1 LKTLILTLFST
12 VIIGFSLQAQDLNTM
27 DDSYYYHL
35 KGTHQVNLSLGI
47 LNTTNFAFDV
57 FAGTGAGDPT
67 PSANL
72 EYMYGLSN
80 SFGIGVHFNYY
91 RVDAQQVLILSQLVD
106 NFFDDPDCAASCAAE
121 LIDPDSLLGDLLGGL
136 FGNNDNCNCTAG
148 SKERVNVFTFAVK
161 GAAHIKRFKNIDTY
175 SSFIAGYSIN
185 RRQTITEQI
194 LTTALNEANRTLDE
208 TPIPTF
214 IYAASIGAR
223 YYLSP
228 KIAIYG
234 EYGLGN
240 VHTLRLGATY
250 RFMNDTNDIDNGGKK
265 RRRQDK
271 V

>member
-1 LKTLILTLFST
+1 M
-12 VIIGFSLQAQDLNTM
+12 GFSLQAQDLNTM

-35 KGTHQVNLSLGI
+35 KGAHQVNLSLGI
-47 LNTTNFAFDV
+47 LNTTDFAFNV
-57 FAGTGAGDPT
+57 FGGTGAGDPS

-91 RVDAQQVLILSQLVD
+91 RVNAQQKIILSEIVD
-106 NFFDDPDCAASCAAE
+106 DFFDDPECAAACAVGM
-121 LIDPDSLLGDLLGGL
+121 IDTDNLLGDLLGDL
-136 FGNNDNCNCTAG
+136 FGNNDNCACTGG

-194 LTTALNEANRTLDE
+194 LTTALNEANRTLEE

-214 IYAASIGAR
+214 IYAASVGAR

-250 RFMNDTNDIDNGGKK
+250 RFVNDNDDIENETKK
-265 RRRQDK
+265 RRRK
-271 V
+271 NKA